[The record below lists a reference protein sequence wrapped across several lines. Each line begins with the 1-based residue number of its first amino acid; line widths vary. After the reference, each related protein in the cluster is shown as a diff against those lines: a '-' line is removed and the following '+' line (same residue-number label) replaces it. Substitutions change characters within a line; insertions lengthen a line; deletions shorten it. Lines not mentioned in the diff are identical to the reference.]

1 MTETWRCSNPCV
13 DISNAE
19 ETNSTLRLMRGK
31 PCPGAGGRAGR
42 GPLGGLDCGE
52 ETVDGDF
59 RLKGFTR

>member
-1 MTETWRCSNPCV
+1 ML
-13 DISNAE
+13 IFQNAE

-52 ETVDGDF
+52 ETVEGDF